1 MKVASMIAV
10 MVVAAVLVE
19 MVASTGESR
28 LRSLMR
34 RRRRRRRP
42 SISAKKEETAAGALG
57 GLAEQLEMLQ
67 DAAAMLKEAVDEA
80 EELEGAS
87 LDLGG
92 PQEVKGLNDDLDGD
106 AFGKKA
112 ANLQGPA
119 GELEKKMNEV
129 EEDAALGQVEEE
141 LEELEEELEGAN
153 GDPDVTD

>member
-1 MKVASMIAV
+1 
-10 MVVAAVLVE
+10 
-19 MVASTGESR
+19 
-28 LRSLMR
+28 
-34 RRRRRRRP
+34 
-42 SISAKKEETAAGALG
+42 
-57 GLAEQLEMLQ
+57 MLQ

-87 LDLGG
+87 LDLGMGG

-106 AFGKKA
+106 AFWKKA

-141 LEELEEELEGAN
+141 LEKLEEELEGAN
-153 GDPDVTD
+153 GDPDGTD